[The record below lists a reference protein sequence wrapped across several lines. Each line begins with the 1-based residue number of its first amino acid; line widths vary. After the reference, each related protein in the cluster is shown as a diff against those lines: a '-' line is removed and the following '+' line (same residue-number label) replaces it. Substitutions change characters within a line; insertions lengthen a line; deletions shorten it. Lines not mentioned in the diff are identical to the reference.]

1 MWIEEISMKKRDKEK
16 KVNKGKEENNMNEEN
31 KEKKMQMNVC
41 EWKRWVCMRKMKDM
55 SVTIFMNVNEEDG
68 CDEIYI
74 ESEEKKW
81 VKRFVIF
88 KSKPLD

>member
-1 MWIEEISMKKRDKEK
+1 
-16 KVNKGKEENNMNEEN
+16 
-31 KEKKMQMNVC
+31 
-41 EWKRWVCMRKMKDM
+41 MRKMKDM

>member
-41 EWKRWVCMRKMKDM
+41 E
-55 SVTIFMNVNEEDG
+55 
-68 CDEIYI
+68 
-74 ESEEKKW
+74 
-81 VKRFVIF
+81 
-88 KSKPLD
+88 